1 MFTFLLGALG
11 GAALGGGYVLLNT
24 PRSGKENQRFVK
36 EFYYTT
42 KYNIENVQDKAS
54 DMQNAMD
61 ALNAEMTYL
70 QLDFMPD
77 VMASVN
83 SLTEEADVYM
93 RRINDGVTEMK
104 NEVDAMN
111 MRIAARTS
119 SDED

>member
-77 VMASVN
+77 VMGSVN